1 MVDVALIEV
10 KDYLVEDVGNVGGT
24 LDGVVDEGELVLV
37 GYVLSTVMIKRYSYK
52 ILSFIS

>member
-1 MVDVALIEV
+1 LVDVALIEV

-24 LDGVVDEGELVLV
+24 LDEVVDEGELVLV